1 MRTFSYALVIIALA
15 ATSACNR
22 QDSAHPVDEER
33 PVGKVAA
40 PVANTF
46 KRPVF
51 DVAAMQGNVVQS
63 ACFVTSIN
71 SDPVPATFEI
81 KNNQALDVNGWTAN
95 LDFSVPQSV
104 VFIIRNGN
112 VAFDYPAQLG
122 PDKARA
128 AEVLGKPQLANAGYV
143 SKLDL
148 NGVPPGPYEMWIGQ
162 VGQADTKYCLID
174 NKILSVVP

>member
-1 MRTFSYALVIIALA
+1 MRTFAHALVIIAVA
-15 ATSACNR
+15 ATSACNKH
-22 QDSAHPVDEER
+22 DSGSPVEEK
-33 PVGKVAA
+33 PGGEAAA
-40 PVANTF
+40 PVVDAF

-51 DVAAMQGNVVQS
+51 NVANMQGNVVQS

-71 SDPVPATFEI
+71 SDPVAAAFEA
-81 KNNQALDVNGWTAN
+81 KNNQTLDVSGWTAN

-112 VAFDYPAQLG
+112 VAFDYPAQMG

-128 AEVLGKPQLANAGYV
+128 AEVLGKPQLVNAGYV